1 MSGQIGYSAISQNI
15 GHTFI
20 DPRKGGNA
28 DDTKDPQMCVH
39 NGLQDR

>member
-1 MSGQIGYSAISQNI
+1 MQLS
-15 GHTFI
+15 I
-20 DPRKGGNA
+20 DEKVENA

>member
-15 GHTFI
+15 GYTLI
-20 DPRKGGNA
+20 DPWKCENP